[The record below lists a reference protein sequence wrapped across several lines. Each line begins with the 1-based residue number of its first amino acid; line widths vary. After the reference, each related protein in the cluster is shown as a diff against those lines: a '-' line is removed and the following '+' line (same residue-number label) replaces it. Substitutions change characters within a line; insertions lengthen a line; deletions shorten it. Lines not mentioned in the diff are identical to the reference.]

1 MGLRQEKFSKQIQRD
16 LGEIFQ
22 LHRHDWLSGEFIT
35 ISGVQSSP
43 DLGYVKVYVSLYNA
57 AQKQRVMEN
66 LDLFGREI
74 RMELARRLKNTVKK
88 IPELSFFEDDT
99 LDYMNKM
106 DKIFKEIHKNDPS
119 SDSDLTE

>member
-22 LHRHDWLSGEFIT
+22 LHRQEWLGGEFIT
-35 ISGVQSSP
+35 ISGVQCSP

-57 AQKQRVMEN
+57 AQKQAVMEN
-66 LDLFGREI
+66 LEMYGREI
-74 RMELARRLKNTVKK
+74 RMELAKRLKNQVKK
-88 IPELSFFEDDT
+88 IPELNFFEDDT

-106 DKIFKEIHKNDPS
+106 DQLFKEIHKNDPQP
-119 SDSDLTE
+119 DSDPDQ